1 MAAIR
6 NTAGIGHYRDER
18 TIALHDGE
26 ARLNALRTQEVELDA
41 VIDSG
46 RERLAFLEA
55 GGLDDPRSHLH
66 HAAEPEPPSVA
77 QRRAFGEAWA
87 ALSVGLLIAAL
98 AVIVW
103 FKILPAP
110 LAIVVLLGSYLA
122 IESFFDRNVVE
133 LVLKITVVLAILSSL
148 ILAVTYLREL
158 FLLGLLGLGL
168 LLIAD
173 NIGEIRRRLR

>member
-1 MAAIR
+1 MGTTIR
-6 NTAGIGHYRDER
+6 GSISIT
-18 TIALHDGE
+18 
-26 ARLNALRTQEVELDA
+26 
-41 VIDSG
+41 
-46 RERLAFLEA
+46 
-55 GGLDDPRSHLH
+55 
-66 HAAEPEPPSVA
+66 PPSRSRRRVT

-103 FKILPAP
+103 FRILPPP

-133 LVLKITVVLAILSSL
+133 LVLRITVILAFFSMV

-158 FLLGLLGLGL
+158 LLAGLLGPRPPAHRGQHRRDPAAVALT
-168 LLIAD
+168 D
-173 NIGEIRRRLR
+173 NGGPATTQHPHDRRHSEVIPWASRPLPAR